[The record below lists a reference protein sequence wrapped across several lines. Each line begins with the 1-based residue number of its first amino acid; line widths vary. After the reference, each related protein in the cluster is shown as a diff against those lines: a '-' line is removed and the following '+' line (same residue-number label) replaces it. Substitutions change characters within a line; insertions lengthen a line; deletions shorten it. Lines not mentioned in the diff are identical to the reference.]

1 MAYSEPAEKETTV
14 VLGFAAASF
23 FVAPT
28 TEEQIL
34 QKWCPSNKTGVGGL
48 KPSTGGALGDSSAYL
63 LKVKVIDR
71 ADSLPAIMC

>member
-48 KPSTGGALGDSSAYL
+48 KPSTGGALG
-63 LKVKVIDR
+63 
-71 ADSLPAIMC
+71 